1 MTPEQYQAFPD
12 ELTMR
17 EAKVGG
23 RVLVTTLLDHRRVRK
38 DELNHLYRRRWNV
51 GVSR

>member
-1 MTPEQYQAFPD
+1 MTREQYQAFPV

-23 RVLVTTLLDHRRVRK
+23 RVLVTTMLDPRSVPQ
-38 DELNHLYRRRWNV
+38 
-51 GVSR
+51 G